1 MRTTRITIAALVAA
15 AAMAMSAGA
24 YAQSGPPCPGGG
36 PGMMGWGGGPGMMGW
51 GGGPGARGYGG
62 PRGGHGPGPGAAS
75 GDPRGFG
82 PGAGPAAN
90 ADLRLGYLKGEL
102 KITGDQQAAFDAYA
116 ASVKKSA
123 ANMETFR
130 AAMFQTQNVSDRI
143 TQRAELMK
151 QRAGDMEAVGSALK
165 GLYAVLTPE
174 QKSIAEANMGPRFG
188 RGGPGRYY

>member
-1 MRTTRITIAALVAA
+1 
-15 AAMAMSAGA
+15 
-24 YAQSGPPCPGGG
+24 
-36 PGMMGWGGGPGMMGW
+36 MMGWGGGPD
-51 GGGPGARGYGG
+51 ARGYGG
-62 PRGGHGPGPGAAS
+62 PRGGHGPGPGAAW
-75 GDPRGFG
+75 GGPPGFG

-90 ADLRLGYLKGEL
+90 ADLRLGYLKDEF

-130 AAMFQTQNVSDRI
+130 AAMFQTQTASDRI

-165 GLYAVLTPE
+165 SLYGVLKPE
-174 QKSIAEANMGPRFG
+174 QKAIADASMGPRFG